1 MADDPWADPAPALHA
16 GPTPAPPRDPSRLF
30 DDGLDA
36 WGSADDEDPAPPST
50 AAVDKT
56 LSVADEAAP
65 AAGQLSSA
73 SSARGDA
80 ELDEFASAAPSP
92 TTEAARLPDAPAA
105 DGFGAGD
112 DDFDDFGDVA
122 GPSSGVANG
131 DADDDFGDFGDFDEG
146 APAFVEP
153 EAAPMPAAQP
163 QTDPS
168 LVSGLSVASEEGAVA
183 QALSS
188 AVTAAGDARLER
200 FGPRGT
206 DQKHPLAGHPV

>member
-36 WGSADDEDPAPPST
+36 WGSADDEAPAASST
-50 AAVDKT
+50 AAADST
-56 LSVADEAAP
+56 LAVTDDAAP
-65 AAGQLSSA
+65 AVGQLSSA

-92 TTEAARLPDAPAA
+92 TTEAAQLPDAPAA
-105 DGFGAGD
+105 DGFDAGAGGAD

-122 GPSSGVANG
+122 GPSSGAVNG

-146 APAFVEP
+146 APAFVEQ
-153 EAAPMPAAQP
+153 EAAPLPAAQP
-163 QTDPS
+163 PADAS
-168 LVSGLSVASEEGAVA
+168 LVSRRKCEARRSDGSRL
-183 QALSS
+183 
-188 AVTAAGDARLER
+188 TAIRR
-200 FGPRGT
+200 HC
-206 DQKHPLAGHPV
+206 K